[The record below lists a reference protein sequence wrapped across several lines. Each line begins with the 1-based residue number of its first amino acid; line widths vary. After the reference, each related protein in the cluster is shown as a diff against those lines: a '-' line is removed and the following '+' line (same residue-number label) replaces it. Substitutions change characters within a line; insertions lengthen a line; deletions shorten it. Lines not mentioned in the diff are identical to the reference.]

1 MSTRTISGL
10 HCTAAQT
17 AQATLAHL
25 TQRRSTDRSPRPEE
39 MGRTIRQNIERSAK
53 REAQRRRG
61 SILDLMAAQKD
72 AAAMETELAS
82 LGARLN
88 TRVAARGA
96 GQGDL
101 RERLQQAQ
109 RRTASAFLTGDA
121 MAMAA
126 RLAEMGEPELRSS
139 SSSSSSDSEDS
150 FDSGSDGSSEADPDA
165 WKEELKRL
173 AAAQDEEERR
183 EREQR
188 EMLLAQR
195 EAEQLRAEEEAAAA
209 AAAVAASLREEQE
222 AARAKE
228 TLRQSKLREEEER
241 RQEALARQRAYEEE
255 QARLLAE
262 ALRLKKEEAERLE
275 AERAAAAREAAE
287 ADRRWKEE
295 RDRLANF
302 REAGVRCGERLATE
316 RWSPRL
322 SLVVQY
328 AKRLEDS
335 GESLLPRVSLAAEAQ
350 QRQPYEWSW
359 AASPRG
365 GANVRSARES
375 ARLLVASESDA
386 RTSSERQLT
395 SSLHRYVSGPVRHTG
410 HRYTQP
416 PRRLFSRLPITRAAA
431 GGVQGG
437 DAPHRGALV

>member
-1 MSTRTISGL
+1 
-10 HCTAAQT
+10 
-17 AQATLAHL
+17 
-25 TQRRSTDRSPRPEE
+25 

-139 SSSSSSDSEDS
+139 SSDSEDS
-150 FDSGSDGSSEADPDA
+150 FDSNGSDDSSEADPDA

-262 ALRLKKEEAERLE
+262 ALRLEKEEAERLE
-275 AERAAAAREAAE
+275 TERAAAAREAAE

-295 RDRLANF
+295 RDRLAHF

-335 GESLLPRVSLAAEAQ
+335 AESLLPRVSLATETQ

-365 GANVRSARES
+365 SGANVRSARES

-416 PRRLFSRLPITRAAA
+416 PRRLFSRNSIVETTYYYSDR
-431 GGVQGG
+431 
-437 DAPHRGALV
+437 